1 MRPSIVF
8 KHWPPIT
15 IDANGES
22 IKEEPPL
29 KQDAGLHQEVHKLL
43 GVEDKQAES
52 IKKLIRE
59 VRSEELKNEGKNE
72 SAAHLLRHLLDLV
85 AKVKSEGGEDK
96 VKKEVE

>member
-1 MRPSIVF
+1 MRP
-8 KHWPPIT
+8 
-15 IDANGES
+15 
-22 IKEEPPL
+22 
-29 KQDAGLHQEVHKLL
+29 QHQEVHKLL

-85 AKVKSEGGEDK
+85 EKVKSEGGEDK

>member
-1 MRPSIVF
+1 MILTARSRSFCLASLFALQRYASPTMVLDV
-8 KHWPPIT
+8 T
-15 IDANGES
+15 
-22 IKEEPPL
+22 
-29 KQDAGLHQEVHKLL
+29 
-43 GVEDKQAES
+43 

-85 AKVKSEGGEDK
+85 AKVKSEAGEDTK

>member
-1 MRPSIVF
+1 MVLDV
-8 KHWPPIT
+8 T
-15 IDANGES
+15 
-22 IKEEPPL
+22 
-29 KQDAGLHQEVHKLL
+29 
-43 GVEDKQAES
+43 

-85 AKVKSEGGEDK
+85 AKVKSEAGEDTK

>member
-15 IDANGES
+15 TDVEGES
-22 IKEEPPL
+22 ISEPPL
-29 KQDAGLHQEVHKLL
+29 KQDTGLHQEVRKLL

-59 VRSEELKNEGKNE
+59 VRSEEVKNEGKNE
-72 SAAHLLRHLLDLV
+72 SAAHLLRHLLELV
-85 AKVKSEGGEDK
+85 AQVKTEGGEDK
-96 VKKEVE
+96 VKLEVE